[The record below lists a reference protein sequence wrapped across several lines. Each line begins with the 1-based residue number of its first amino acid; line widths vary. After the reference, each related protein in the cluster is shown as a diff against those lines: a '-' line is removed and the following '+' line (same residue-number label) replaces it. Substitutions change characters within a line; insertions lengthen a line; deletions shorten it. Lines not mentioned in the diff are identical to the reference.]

1 MQIEAGL
8 NYSLCIVGKHVS
20 GLCECGSLEIVRHV
34 FLECRRYRGESRG
47 ERKVFFNKLA
57 GIGVEVFSV

>member
-34 FLECRRYRGESRG
+34 FLECRRYRGE
-47 ERKVFFNKLA
+47 RKVFFNKLA